1 MFYIYKRGTNS
12 VGKWRDHYKII
23 CYCFIYF
30 YILHILVNGNYTA
43 WSAWE
48 ECSATCGGG
57 IQQRVRTCTYPSPAN
72 GGKDCTALGPAVETK
87 DCNSQPCPSEYS
99 GLDMCSETNYMYME
113 PNALNLE
120 IQGTQNM
127 IIIYLVKKQRFPSRP
142 RSKV

>member
-1 MFYIYKRGTNS
+1 M
-12 VGKWRDHYKII
+12 GKWRDHYNNS

-99 GLDMCSETNYMYME
+99 GL
-113 PNALNLE
+113 
-120 IQGTQNM
+120 
-127 IIIYLVKKQRFPSRP
+127 
-142 RSKV
+142 

>member
-1 MFYIYKRGTNS
+1 M
-12 VGKWRDHYKII
+12 
-23 CYCFIYF
+23 
-30 YILHILVNGNYTA
+30 LVNGNYTA

-72 GGKDCTALGPAVETK
+72 GGKDCTSLGPAVETK

-99 GLDMCSETNYMYME
+99 GLYMCSETNYMYME
-113 PNALNLE
+113 PNASNLE

>member
-1 MFYIYKRGTNS
+1 MLLF
-12 VGKWRDHYKII
+12 
-23 CYCFIYF
+23 YF
-30 YILHILVNGNYTA
+30 YVLHILVNGNYTA

-99 GLDMCSETNYMYME
+99 GLYMCSETNYMYME
-113 PNALNLE
+113 HNALALENLGYPEYE
-120 IQGTQNM
+120 I
-127 IIIYLVKKQRFPSRP
+127 L
-142 RSKV
+142 

>member
-1 MFYIYKRGTNS
+1 MLLF
-12 VGKWRDHYKII
+12 
-23 CYCFIYF
+23 YF
-30 YILHILVNGNYTA
+30 YVLHILVNGNYTA

-72 GGKDCTALGPAVETK
+72 GGKDCTVLGPAVETK

-99 GLDMCSETNYMYME
+99 RLDMCSETNYMYME

-127 IIIYLVKKQRFPSRP
+127 IIIYLVKK
-142 RSKV
+142 